1 MNGPRTG
8 TSEAD
13 NGAAHGGAAGQ
24 ADQSRL
30 LAGAALAGA
39 ILASS
44 CCVLPLALALL
55 GLGGAWVAS
64 LRTLAPYKP
73 LFLAGTALALGAGF
87 WASYVRPQPR
97 CAPGTPCARSRSR
110 LLARAVLSIAAGL
123 ALLAATADYWA
134 PWFY

>member
-1 MNGPRTG
+1 MNDPRTG
-8 TSEAD
+8 TSKAGR
-13 NGAAHGGAAGQ
+13 GAADGGAPGQ
-24 ADQSRL
+24 TDQSRL
-30 LAGAALAGA
+30 LAGTALAGA

-73 LFLAGTALALGAGF
+73 LFLAGTALALGTGF

-97 CAPGTPCARSRSR
+97 CAPGTLCARPRSR
-110 LLARAVLSIAAGL
+110 PLTRAAFFIAAGL